1 MSAWIDGLNPEQAKA
16 VLHSQGPL
24 LILAGAGSG
33 KTTVLVART
42 GELISAKHAR
52 ADEICVLTF
61 TNKSARELKHRV
73 ANKLGDRAKG
83 LWAGTF
89 HSFGL
94 QILRKNHRAAGL
106 PQSFGIIDQGD
117 SQAILKEL
125 LRDTKVVGKE
135 KFDIDKILN
144 IVNARRT
151 SKEKVEAF
159 DEYNEIAEMLLPK
172 YVKKLDLLGVVDFEG
187 LLLKPLELF
196 KTNPEVLDG
205 IQQQLK
211 YLMVDEFQDT
221 NDTQMKLIDQIAKA
235 HRNLAVVGD
244 DDQSIYGWRG
254 AQVSNILNFPKTYAP
269 CEVIR
274 LERNYRSS
282 SAILSVANELIKKN
296 RHRHGKVLK
305 SESKIKVDG
314 LPEIFQLD
322 NEEEEAD
329 FIARELKEHLRRGE
343 APDDLAVL
351 YRSNSQGGM
360 IESVLR
366 QHQIPYS
373 VSGGTAFFDRK
384 EIKDVLAYLRFSLN
398 SNDVSLRRIINT
410 PSRGIGD
417 TSIERLIEYSNT
429 HKISFLKAA
438 HDWQKAGVPEKAG
451 EALQVLFDYTKGLPK
466 RIMNPQSTKSPGG
479 LLLEALEE
487 IHYKQYLFTL
497 SHEPIAGEK
506 KWSTVEIFSR
516 VLDSFA
522 RKGGITENTLREFL
536 DAMELRDDGE
546 DDDKNPKVSLMTL
559 HACKGLEF
567 PIVYIVGVEEDLL
580 PHKTLGSDV
589 DEERRLFYV
598 GLTRAQ
604 EKLTLT
610 HCKTRKRYGAI
621 KPVTGSRFLLEI
633 PPQLVVR
640 HVGAFRPVTADQ
652 RESLV
657 SNFLASLG
665 PAAGPKSVKK

>member
-42 GELISAKHAR
+42 GELISAKHAEAR
-52 ADEICVLTF
+52 EICVLTF

-73 ANKLGDRAKG
+73 AHKLGDRAKG

-94 QILRKNHRAAGL
+94 QLLRKHHRAAGL
-106 PQSFGIIDQGD
+106 PQSFGVIDQGD

-196 KTNPEVLDG
+196 RTNPEVLEG
-205 IQQQLK
+205 IQQQLR
-211 YLMVDEFQDT
+211 YMMVDEFQDT
-221 NDTQMKLIDQIAKA
+221 NDTQMKLIDQIAKS

-296 RHRHGKVLK
+296 RPPR
-305 SESKIKVDG
+305 
-314 LPEIFQLD
+314 Q
-322 NEEEEAD
+322 
-329 FIARELKEHLRRGE
+329 
-343 APDDLAVL
+343 
-351 YRSNSQGGM
+351 
-360 IESVLR
+360 SV
-366 QHQIPYS
+366 
-373 VSGGTAFFDRK
+373 
-384 EIKDVLAYLRFSLN
+384 E
-398 SNDVSLRRIINT
+398 
-410 PSRGIGD
+410 
-417 TSIERLIEYSNT
+417 
-429 HKISFLKAA
+429 
-438 HDWQKAGVPEKAG
+438 
-451 EALQVLFDYTKGLPK
+451 
-466 RIMNPQSTKSPGG
+466 
-479 LLLEALEE
+479 
-487 IHYKQYLFTL
+487 
-497 SHEPIAGEK
+497 
-506 KWSTVEIFSR
+506 
-516 VLDSFA
+516 
-522 RKGGITENTLREFL
+522 
-536 DAMELRDDGE
+536 
-546 DDDKNPKVSLMTL
+546 
-559 HACKGLEF
+559 
-567 PIVYIVGVEEDLL
+567 VGV
-580 PHKTLGSDV
+580 
-589 DEERRLFYV
+589 
-598 GLTRAQ
+598 
-604 EKLTLT
+604 
-610 HCKTRKRYGAI
+610 
-621 KPVTGSRFLLEI
+621 
-633 PPQLVVR
+633 
-640 HVGAFRPVTADQ
+640 
-652 RESLV
+652 
-657 SNFLASLG
+657 
-665 PAAGPKSVKK
+665 